1 MSASNMPIIEK
12 ASNSVEASEVYR
24 KASHLY
30 QLSDTAQPES
40 YLYQAYELALKS
52 HLQNP
57 EYLPLINLLSRIEL
71 KRENFQNAWLWIKL
85 GLNIQPKSPGLLYS
99 AGHLAL
105 AEQRLSE
112 AEAYFKQSL
121 NISKTATHSAS
132 SLANVYLL
140 KQEFVSA
147 FQAYRE
153 LARTQS
159 QDTTIKNK
167 LFEACSGIQAD
178 FYSKELE
185 QDLLDYL
192 DYEQVD
198 YSLLAPLTTSLLKHK
213 FRLSEK
219 GCPLELETLVQDPL
233 LLKSLTR
240 FYFCDPLI
248 ERLLM
253 TLRQSILHTSASNLA
268 IEKLFL
274 PFVIALSHQT
284 ELNEG
289 IYYIS
294 EKEQNIVDQLNII
307 LSKMLVQENI
317 TGKEVYPVLLLILMY
332 QPAQTSSCYE
342 QLAKSNLSW
351 PKSISKLMTL
361 CLSEV
366 QKQSVLESKI
376 IALGELNNE
385 VSKKVQQQYLTHPYP
400 RWQSL
405 GESNKNDYLKAL
417 ELHFP
422 NENFSSLKHSKPLS
436 VLVAGCGTGRHAL
449 NLANN
454 FEQLEITAIDLS
466 ARSLAYGQQKA
477 QELDIDNISFYQ
489 ADILDKSVLSEPY
502 DLIESSGVLHHMMKP
517 IDGLKALEARLKP
530 GGIIKLG
537 LYSEAAR
544 KQVSALRLYLAED
557 MPAADSDIRLIRE
570 AILQDAI
577 KGEFSE
583 ILTSP
588 DFYSLSGCRDL
599 LFHAQEH
606 VFNITQLDTLLRD
619 ANLQWLGFLAPAS
632 AYKLAQE
639 AFNKQPNQL
648 SIEHWQ
654 ELEKQNPNLFA
665 GMYQFYARKPEQ
677 LRDNK

>member
-1 MSASNMPIIEK
+1 MSASNMPVLEK
-12 ASNSVEASEVYR
+12 TSTSIDVSEAYR
-24 KASHLY
+24 QANQLY
-30 QLSDTAQPES
+30 QLADTGNSKA
-40 YLYQAYELALKS
+40 YLQQAYEIAFKA
-52 HLQNP
+52 HKYHC

-71 KRENFQNAWLWIKL
+71 KREKSEDAWLWVKL
-85 GLNIQPKSPGLLYS
+85 GLRIQPQSPSLLYS

-105 AEQRLSE
+105 SEQRLTD
-112 AEAYFKQSL
+112 AENYFKQSL
-121 NISKTATHSAS
+121 NISKTATRSAS

-140 KQEFVSA
+140 KQDFVSA

-198 YSLLAPLTTSLLKHK
+198 YSLLAPLITSLLKHK

-253 TLRQSILHTSASNLA
+253 TLRQSILHSSASNLA
-268 IEKLFL
+268 IERLFL

-294 EKEQNIVDQLNII
+294 EKEQEIINQLTII
-307 LSKMLVQENI
+307 LSKMLMQTNI
-317 TGKEVYPVLLLILMY
+317 TGEDIYPVLLLVLMY
-332 QPAQTSSCYE
+332 QPIRTSNCYE
-342 QLAKSNLSW
+342 QIAKSNLAW
-351 PKSISKLMTL
+351 PNSMSELMKLGLLEAQTL
-361 CLSEV
+361 SD
-366 QKQSVLESKI
+366 LESNI
-376 IALGELNNE
+376 IALGELNDE

-454 FEQLEITAIDLS
+454 FKQLDITAIDLS
-466 ARSLAYGQQKA
+466 SRSLAYGQQKA
-477 QELDIDNISFYQ
+477 KEMGIDNISFYQ
-489 ADILDKSVLSEPY
+489 ADILDQSVLLEPY
-502 DLIESSGVLHHMMKP
+502 DLIESSGVLHHMDSP

-537 LYSEAAR
+537 LYSGAAR
-544 KQVSALRLYLAED
+544 QQVSALRNYLAED
-557 MPAADSDIRLIRE
+557 MPTEDSEIRLVRE

-577 KGEFSE
+577 KGDFSE
-583 ILTSP
+583 IITSA

-606 VFNITQLDTLLRD
+606 VFDIVQLDTLLKE
-619 ANLQWLGFLAPAS
+619 ANLYWLGFLAPAS
-632 AYKLAQE
+632 AYRQAQKV
-639 AFNKQPNQL
+639 FNKQPNQL
-648 SIEHWQ
+648 SIEQWQ
-654 ELEKQNPNLFA
+654 ELEKQNPSLFA
-665 GMYQFYARKPEQ
+665 GMYQFYARKP
-677 LRDNK
+677 N